1 MMSVNKIEEICHSY
15 YRSGLII
22 GLAIGNII
30 ISVLGMLLI
39 LDVNIQI
46 ITSIISIVITIITIS
61 LFVIRCKIKNRDKKS
76 RRSKR

>member
-39 LDVNIQI
+39 LDVNIRI

-61 LFVIRCKIKNRDKKS
+61 LLAIKRKIKKPR
-76 RRSKR
+76 

>member
-1 MMSVNKIEEICHSY
+1 MSVNKIEEISHSY

-39 LDVNIQI
+39 LDVNIRI
-46 ITSIISIVITIITIS
+46 ITSIISIIITIITIS
-61 LFVIRCKIKNRDKKS
+61 LFMIKRKIKKPR
-76 RRSKR
+76 

>member
-1 MMSVNKIEEICHSY
+1 MSVNKIEEICHSY

-39 LDVNIQI
+39 LDVNIRI
-46 ITSIISIVITIITIS
+46 ITSIISIIITIITIS

-76 RRSKR
+76 RRRKR

>member
-15 YRSGLII
+15 YRSGLLI
-22 GLAIGNII
+22 GLAIGNIV

-46 ITSIISIVITIITIS
+46 ITPIISIIITIITMS
-61 LFVIRCKIKNRDKKS
+61 LFVIKRKIKKPR
-76 RRSKR
+76 

>member
-1 MMSVNKIEEICHSY
+1 MVSVNKIEEICHSY

-39 LDVNIQI
+39 FDVNIQI
-46 ITSIISIVITIITIS
+46 ITSIISIIITIITIS
-61 LFVIRCKIKNRDKKS
+61 LFVIKRKIKKPR
-76 RRSKR
+76 

>member
-1 MMSVNKIEEICHSY
+1 MSVNKIEEICHSY

-39 LDVNIQI
+39 FDVNIQI
-46 ITSIISIVITIITIS
+46 ITSIISIIITIS
-61 LFVIRCKIKNRDKKS
+61 LFVIKRKIKKPR
-76 RRSKR
+76 

>member
-39 LDVNIQI
+39 LDVNIRI

-61 LFVIRCKIKNRDKKS
+61 LLVIKRKIKKPR
-76 RRSKR
+76 

>member
-1 MMSVNKIEEICHSY
+1 MSVNKIEEICHSY

-39 LDVNIQI
+39 FDVNIQL
-46 ITSIISIVITIITIS
+46 ITSIISIIITIITIS
-61 LFVIRCKIKNRDKKS
+61 LFVIKRKIKKPR
-76 RRSKR
+76 

>member
-15 YRSGLII
+15 YRSGLLI
-22 GLAIGNII
+22 GLAIGNIV

-46 ITSIISIVITIITIS
+46 ITPIISIIITIITIS
-61 LFVIRCKIKNRDKKS
+61 LFVIKRKIKKPR
-76 RRSKR
+76 

>member
-1 MMSVNKIEEICHSY
+1 MSVNKIEEICHSY

-39 LDVNIQI
+39 LDVNIRI
-46 ITSIISIVITIITIS
+46 ITSMISIIITIIAIS
-61 LFVIRCKIKNRDKKS
+61 LFVIKRKIKKPR
-76 RRSKR
+76 

>member
-1 MMSVNKIEEICHSY
+1 MSVNKIEEICHSY

-39 LDVNIQI
+39 LDVNIRI
-46 ITSIISIVITIITIS
+46 ITSIISIVSTIITIS
-61 LFVIRCKIKNRDKKS
+61 LLVIKRKIK
-76 RRSKR
+76 KRIFIS

>member
-76 RRSKR
+76 RRRKR

>member
-1 MMSVNKIEEICHSY
+1 MSVNKIEEICHSY

-39 LDVNIQI
+39 LDVNIRI

-76 RRSKR
+76 RRRKR

>member
-39 LDVNIQI
+39 LDVNIRI
-46 ITSIISIVITIITIS
+46 ITYIISIVVNKI
-61 LFVIRCKIKNRDKKS
+61 LKIK
-76 RRSKR
+76 

>member
-46 ITSIISIVITIITIS
+46 ITSMIIKT
-61 LFVIRCKIKNRDKKS
+61 
-76 RRSKR
+76 

>member
-1 MMSVNKIEEICHSY
+1 MSVNKIEEICYSY

-30 ISVLGMLLI
+30 ISVLGILLI
-39 LDVNIQI
+39 LDVNIRI

-61 LFVIRCKIKNRDKKS
+61 LLVIKRKIKKPR
-76 RRSKR
+76 

>member
-39 LDVNIQI
+39 LDVNIRI

-76 RRSKR
+76 RRRKR

>member
-1 MMSVNKIEEICHSY
+1 MSVNKIEEICHSY

-39 LDVNIQI
+39 LDVNIRI

-61 LFVIRCKIKNRDKKS
+61 LFVIKRKIKKPR
-76 RRSKR
+76 

>member
-1 MMSVNKIEEICHSY
+1 MSINKIEEICHSY

-46 ITSIISIVITIITIS
+46 ITSMISIIITIITIS

-76 RRSKR
+76 RRRKR

>member
-46 ITSIISIVITIITIS
+46 ITSMISIIITIITIS
-61 LFVIRCKIKNRDKKS
+61 LFVIKRKIKKPR
-76 RRSKR
+76 

>member
-46 ITSIISIVITIITIS
+46 ITSIICIILTIITIS
-61 LFVIRCKIKNRDKKS
+61 LFVIKRKIKKPR
-76 RRSKR
+76 

>member
-1 MMSVNKIEEICHSY
+1 MSVNKIEEICHSY

-39 LDVNIQI
+39 LDVNIRI
-46 ITSIISIVITIITIS
+46 ITSIISIIITIITIS
-61 LFVIRCKIKNRDKKS
+61 LFVIKRKIKKPR
-76 RRSKR
+76 

>member
-1 MMSVNKIEEICHSY
+1 MSVNKIEEICHSY

-39 LDVNIQI
+39 LDVNIRI
-46 ITSIISIVITIITIS
+46 ITSIISIVITIIAIS
-61 LFVIRCKIKNRDKKS
+61 LLVIKRKIKKPR
-76 RRSKR
+76 

>member
-1 MMSVNKIEEICHSY
+1 MSVNKIEEICHSY

-39 LDVNIQI
+39 LDVNIRI

-61 LFVIRCKIKNRDKKS
+61 LLVIKRKIKKPR
-76 RRSKR
+76 

>member
-1 MMSVNKIEEICHSY
+1 MSVNKIEEICHSY
-15 YRSGLII
+15 YRSGLMI

-39 LDVNIQI
+39 LDVNIRI

-61 LFVIRCKIKNRDKKS
+61 LLVIKRKIKKPR
-76 RRSKR
+76 

>member
-61 LFVIRCKIKNRDKKS
+61 LFVIRCKIKKPR
-76 RRSKR
+76 

>member
-1 MMSVNKIEEICHSY
+1 MSVNKIEEICHSY

-30 ISVLGMLLI
+30 ISVLGILLI
-39 LDVNIQI
+39 LDVNIRI

-61 LFVIRCKIKNRDKKS
+61 LLVIKRKIKKPR
-76 RRSKR
+76 

>member
-1 MMSVNKIEEICHSY
+1 MSVNKIEEICYSY

-30 ISVLGMLLI
+30 ISVLGILLI
-39 LDVNIQI
+39 LDVNIRI

-61 LFVIRCKIKNRDKKS
+61 LLVIKLKIKKPR
-76 RRSKR
+76 